1 MGLFSFFRKNKQ
13 DSDDEFDAP
22 VKARRSQRKD
32 SADNQEPLDPALPE
46 KMRARRRLVG
56 ATALVLAA
64 IIGLPMIFDSEP
76 KPLADDIPIVIP
88 PREKSQ
94 ATNSSVPLPLP
105 LPLPVPGQTADVV
118 PDPASAPAAQAPE
131 KITKSEEPAVKP
143 VVKADKV
150 TEEKPAPEVVSIKPG
165 NEAPVRFVL
174 QVAAV
179 ASKVKADEL
188 QDKLKK
194 AGIKSYSQKIA
205 TNSGERI
212 RVRVGPFNSKEEAN
226 KMRTRLTKLGLTV
239 TLQPA

>member
-13 DSDDEFDAP
+13 DGDEEFDVP

-32 SADNQEPLDPALPE
+32 SADAQEPIDPALPE
-46 KMRARRRLVG
+46 KKRARRRLIG
-56 ATALVLAA
+56 AVALVLAA

-76 KPLADDIPIVIP
+76 KPLSDDIPIVIP
-88 PREKSQ
+88 PRDKSPE
-94 ATNSSVPLPLP
+94 ASHAAPLPLP
-105 LPLPVPGQTADVV
+105 PQ
-118 PDPASAPAAQAPE
+118 ASAQPA
-131 KITKSEEPAVKP
+131 EPAPVAIAAPPKAAKP
-143 VVKADKV
+143 
-150 TEEKPAPEVVSIKPG
+150 
-165 NEAPVRFVL
+165 EAPVAKPADKDDKVAQAKPVPEPAGNKPAKESKGKEASAHFIL

-179 ASKVKADEL
+179 ATKAKAAEL

-205 TNSGERI
+205 TSSGERI

-226 KMRTRLTKLGLTV
+226 KMRARLTKIGLSS

>member
-1 MGLFSFFRKNKQ
+1 MGLFSFLRKNKQ
-13 DSDDEFDAP
+13 DGDDKFDAP

-32 SADNQEPLDPALPE
+32 SADAEEPLDPALPE
-46 KMRARRRLVG
+46 KKRARRRLIG

-88 PREKSQ
+88 PRDKSQ
-94 ATNSSVPLPLP
+94 AANSSVPLPLP
-105 LPLPVPGQTADVV
+105 L
-118 PDPASAPAAQAPE
+118 QAPILAAE
-131 KITKSEEPAVKP
+131 PAPVVVAEEPAKIVKAEEPPAKP
-143 VVKADKV
+143 VAKADKV
-150 TEEKPAPEVVSIKPG
+150 VEAKPVPEAVSIKPAK
-165 NEAPVRFVL
+165 EAPTRFVL

-179 ASKVKADEL
+179 TTKAKATEL

-226 KMRTRLTKLGLTV
+226 KMRARLMKLGFSG